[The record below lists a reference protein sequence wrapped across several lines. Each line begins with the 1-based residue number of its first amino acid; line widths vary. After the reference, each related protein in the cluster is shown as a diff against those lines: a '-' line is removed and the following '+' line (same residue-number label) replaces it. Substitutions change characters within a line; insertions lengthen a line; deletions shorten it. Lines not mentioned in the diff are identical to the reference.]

1 MTTLKWVG
9 FEMTLAGFDLIKI
22 LLIFRINDSKLITI
36 ARKLLSL

>member
-9 FEMTLAGFDLIKI
+9 FEMMLAGFDLIKI